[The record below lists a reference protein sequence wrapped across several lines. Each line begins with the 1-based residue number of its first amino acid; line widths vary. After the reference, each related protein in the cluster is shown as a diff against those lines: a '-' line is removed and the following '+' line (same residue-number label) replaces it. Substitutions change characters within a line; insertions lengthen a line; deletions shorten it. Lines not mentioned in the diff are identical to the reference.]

1 MKVRIF
7 ALIAAAALACCMLA
21 SCGGK
26 SDPIGEVLDRDE
38 IESVTMTSTM
48 SKDATL
54 SIEIDEA
61 HWNKV
66 IDQLKSYKLKY
77 KGENEKKG
85 WALYFKFELKSGEL
99 VQISISDDDIIIGND
114 RYQMENYDS
123 HDFDYLFE
131 AG

>member
-21 SCGGK
+21 ACNGK
-26 SDPIGEVLDRDE
+26 SDHIGEVLNRDD
-38 IESVTMTSTM
+38 IESVTVTSTM
-48 SKDATL
+48 SKDSPQ

-61 HWNKV
+61 NWDKV
-66 IDQLKSYKLKY
+66 INQLKSYKLKY

-114 RYQMENYDS
+114 RYQMKNYDS

>member
-7 ALIAAAALACCMLA
+7 ALIAAVALACCMLA

-26 SDPIGEVLDRDE
+26 SDPVGEVLNRDD
-38 IESVTMTSTM
+38 IESLTVISTM
-48 SKDATL
+48 HKEL
-54 SIEIDEA
+54 PHEIEIDEA
-61 HWNKV
+61 NWDKV
-66 IDQLKSYKLKY
+66 INQLKSYKLKY
-77 KGENEKKG
+77 KGENKGKG

-99 VQISISDDDIIIGND
+99 VQITISGDEIDIDNY
-114 RYQMENYDS
+114 RYQMEDYDS